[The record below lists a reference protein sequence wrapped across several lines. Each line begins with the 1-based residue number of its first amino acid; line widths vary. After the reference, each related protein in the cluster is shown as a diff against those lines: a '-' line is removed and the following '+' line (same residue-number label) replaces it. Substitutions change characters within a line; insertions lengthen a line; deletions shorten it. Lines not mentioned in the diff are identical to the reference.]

1 MARSLKD
8 YMIWMLSRRDYSRVE
23 LATKSQ
29 RKFRDLPES
38 DIMQTLDAL
47 TDLGWQSDDRFARSF
62 FRQRVQQGKGLKL
75 IRYELAIKGISE
87 DILNETIQEADVDWV
102 VLASHQIRKKYP
114 QSDLD
119 DRLLQ
124 SKIFQFLARRGF
136 TSREIEQSLQNLR
149 CD

>member
-1 MARSLKD
+1 
-8 YMIWMLSRRDYSRVE
+8 
-23 LATKSQ
+23 
-29 RKFRDLPES
+29 
-38 DIMQTLDAL
+38 MQTLDAL